1 MYRSGKRRKPLVSHV
16 IRQKNLE
23 RFLGGGCEST
33 TQTATKK
40 GNIEE
45 ENELCTHLPEDCN
58 NDLEDIDLLGVV
70 TGNDPGTG
78 NVGVNVVEGTIAP
91 NRHESESDLESNSE
105 TSAPSSG
112 QVLTESRAPSEQV
125 HCSVIEPEVNPTYA
139 ALIKIH
145 QLSMKNRVSLEFVDD
160 IFRIAR
166 KYNGF
171 DVTKCPLRDTFLN
184 HCRKLL
190 QQNKDSPHYV
200 NIPFPKMVPVLH
212 GSTLFP
218 KFSLL
223 DQIKDMLLS
232 DVFQKP
238 ENLVMT
244 DVTKLESLFE
254 KYISPPG
261 EELLE
266 VHSGQW
272 YSDTYD
278 EFVTNP
284 ASDWLFPLIFYMDK
298 TGTDAMQM
306 QCNDSR

>member
-1 MYRSGKRRKPLVSHV
+1 MYRSGKRRRKPLVSHV
-16 IRQKNLE
+16 KRQKKLE

-33 TQTATKK
+33 TQETATE

-70 TGNDPGTG
+70 TRNDPGTG
-78 NVGVNVVEGTIAP
+78 NVGVNVVEGTIVP
-91 NRHESESDLESNSE
+91 NPDESESDLESDSE

-112 QVLTESRAPSEQV
+112 QALTESRASEQV

-139 ALIKIH
+139 ALIEIH

-171 DVTKCPLRDTFLN
+171 DVMKCPLRDTFLN
-184 HCRKLL
+184 RCRKLL

-212 GSTLFP
+212 GRTLFP

-232 DVFQKP
+232 DVFQKQ

-244 DVTKLESLFE
+244 NVTKLESLFE
-254 KYISPPG
+254 KYISPP
-261 EELLE
+261 
-266 VHSGQW
+266 
-272 YSDTYD
+272 
-278 EFVTNP
+278 
-284 ASDWLFPLIFYMDK
+284 A
-298 TGTDAMQM
+298 
-306 QCNDSR
+306 R

>member
-1 MYRSGKRRKPLVSHV
+1 
-16 IRQKNLE
+16 
-23 RFLGGGCEST
+23 LGGGCEPT
-33 TQTATKK
+33 TQTATK

-58 NDLEDIDLLGVV
+58 NDLDNIDLLGVV

-78 NVGVNVVEGTIAP
+78 SVGVNVVEGTIAP
-91 NRHESESDLESNSE
+91 NPHKSKSYLESDSE

-112 QVLTESRAPSEQV
+112 QALTESRAPSEQV
-125 HCSVIEPEVNPTYA
+125 HCSVIETVFNPTYA
-139 ALIKIH
+139 ALVKIH
-145 QLSMKNRVSLEFVDD
+145 QLPMKNCVSLEFVDD

-171 DVTKCPLRDTFLN
+171 DGTKCPLRDTFLN

-200 NIPFPKMVPVLH
+200 NIPFPKIVPVLH

-218 KFSLL
+218 KISLL
-223 DQIKDMLLS
+223 DQIKDMLLL
-232 DVFQKP
+232 DVFQKQE

-244 DVTKLESLFE
+244 DVKKLESLFE

-261 EELLE
+261 TSAR
-266 VHSGQW
+266 H
-272 YSDTYD
+272 
-278 EFVTNP
+278 
-284 ASDWLFPLIFYMDK
+284 
-298 TGTDAMQM
+298 
-306 QCNDSR
+306 C